1 MTRYLVLANQTA
13 ASPELTSAVREIVAQ
28 DADTEFVLLVPA
40 TPVEDLLDWQD
51 GDSETI
57 AMRTAQAAKD
67 HLAGAG
73 AKVARTEVGDA
84 SPVKAIENELEQHQ
98 EKYDGIIISTLPL
111 QRSRW
116 VALDQ
121 PRRIE
126 RRFKVPVRHVVGHSV
141 TMTREDLINGLNED
155 LNLEL
160 ETLLRSVYHA
170 AAGRGMLGH
179 ELRELLK
186 KELPGELEH
195 ATFLADK
202 IVALGGEVHIR
213 PAMPAEFG
221 AARELLQQNIAAER
235 KIIGNYARR
244 IDQAAEFGDKGLA
257 IRLENMLAAETDH
270 LEQLERLG
278 R

>member
-1 MTRYLVLANQTA
+1 MPRILILANQTA
-13 ASPELTSAVREIVAQ
+13 SSPELTNAVREIIKK
-28 DADTEFVLLVPA
+28 DAATEFVLLVPA

-51 GDSETI
+51 GDNE
-57 AMRTAQAAKD
+57 AVAKRTAQTAKE
-67 HLAGAG
+67 HLEGVGAN
-73 AKVARTEVGDA
+73 VIQTEVGDP
-84 SPVKAIENELEQHQ
+84 SPVKAIEDELQRHEK
-98 EKYDGIIISTLPL
+98 KYDGIVISTLPL

-126 RRFKVPVRHVVGHSV
+126 RRFKLPVIHVVGHSV
-141 TMTREDLINGLNED
+141 TMTREELINGLNED

-160 ETLLRSVYHA
+160 ETLLRGVYHA

-186 KELPGELEH
+186 KELPSELDH
-195 ATFLADK
+195 AMFIADK
-202 IVALGGEVHIR
+202 IVALGGEVRIR
-213 PAMPAEFG
+213 PAVPAELA
-221 AARELLQQNIAAER
+221 AARDLLQENIAGER
-235 KIIGNYARR
+235 KIISNYAKR
-244 IDQAAEFGDKGLA
+244 IDQAAEFGDKGLV
-257 IRLENMLAAETDH
+257 IRLEDMLASETDH

>member
-186 KELPGELEH
+186 KDLPGELEH

-213 PAMPAEFG
+213 PAMPPEFG